1 MVNRRKSHTSTRKK
15 KGEKRK
21 EHDVYPASRS
31 LRKNINFVANIDI
44 SVAEHGVYLR
54 MCCVP
59 VQDKFQV
66 PVPRSL
72 WCVSAHVLCISSDE
86 FHVYRQ
92 VSGASIKISMGEQGV
107 LHAHVLCICS
117 RQVSVEEQG
126 VLHAHVLCICSR
138 QVSGANIKISNAEDG
153 SADRKVTITGTPDT
167 IGLAQYLISTRL
179 VQQSYYAYPV
189 AHR

>member
-1 MVNRRKSHTSTRKK
+1 M
-15 KGEKRK
+15 
-21 EHDVYPASRS
+21 YPASRS

-117 RQVSVEEQG
+117 RQVSVGEQGVLNAHVLCICSRQVSVEEQG

>member
-15 KGEKRK
+15 KGGKRK

-117 RQVSVEEQG
+117 RQVS
-126 VLHAHVLCICSR
+126 
-138 QVSGANIKISNAEDG
+138 GANIKISNAEDG